1 MNLILYNCY
10 TITITARQPL
20 LLLCSHVQYTIGV
33 GRCWGHSTLSD
44 MLTLCSLSSSFNETK
59 LITAPLLLHTLMEFI
74 TMHIGQAYCKKI

>member
-44 MLTLCSLSSSFNETK
+44 MLTLCNLSSSFNETK
-59 LITAPLLLHTLMEFI
+59 LITAPLLHKLLEFI
-74 TMHIGQAYCKKI
+74 TMHIGQACRKKI